1 MARHAVAA
9 ALCVA
14 AALALLPTTKRTR
27 TPSLLYAKKT
37 VWTFDEARDYA
48 RSFGFGSQ
56 AEYVEYRCPG
66 AYSLPRDP
74 VAAFGDRWT
83 SWEDYLGLVEVVT
96 RPGFE
101 QVLFVEMGWG
111 ADQHGQN
118 ATKACVRA
126 ARNAIEFNSIPS
138 IRAEPASSTRRRRR
152 ARRVDGV
159 GGTRRRR
166 ASRRR
171 RHTDHANAGALV
183 PNGYEGMKLAVDV
196 AVPEAYHEHI
206 DVDAVEAVF
215 PYGAV
220 SIQLQPGG
228 AEFSSGIAIPA
239 MGDKG
244 DALVVALCCVTVG
257 Y

>member
-9 ALCVA
+9 SLCVA

-27 TPSLLYAKKT
+27 ISSLSAKKT
-37 VWTFDEARDYA
+37 VWTFEEAREYA
-48 RSFGFGSQ
+48 RSFGFGSKD
-56 AEYVEYRCPG
+56 EYVEYRCPG
-66 AYSLPRDP
+66 AYALPRDP

-138 IRAEPASSTRRRRR
+138 IRA
-152 ARRVDGV
+152 
-159 GGTRRRR
+159 
-166 ASRRR
+166 
-171 RHTDHANAGALV
+171 LV
-183 PNGYEGMKLAVDV
+183 PNGYDGMKLAVDL

-220 SIQLQPGG
+220 SIRLQPGG

>member
-1 MARHAVAA
+1 MARRVVA

-14 AALALLPTTKRTR
+14 AAWALLPNQHTR
-27 TPSLLYAKKT
+27 NNPALLSAKKT

-48 RSFGFGSQ
+48 RSFGFGSKD
-56 AEYVEYRCPG
+56 EYVDYRCPG
-66 AYSLPRDP
+66 AYALPRDP

-138 IRAEPASSTRRRRR
+138 IRK
-152 ARRVDGV
+152 
-159 GGTRRRR
+159 
-166 ASRRR
+166 
-171 RHTDHANAGALV
+171 LV
-183 PNGYEGMKLAVDV
+183 PNGYEGMKLAVDI
-196 AVPEAYHEHI
+196 AVPEAYHGAVDE
-206 DVDAVEAVF
+206 DAVRAVF

-220 SIQLQPGG
+220 DLRLQPGG

-239 MGDKG
+239 MGDRG

>member
-1 MARHAVAA
+1 MARRVVA

-14 AALALLPTTKRTR
+14 AAWALLPTTKRAR
-27 TPSLLYAKKT
+27 TPSLLSAKT
-37 VWTFDEARDYA
+37 VWTFEEAREYA
-48 RSFGFGSQ
+48 RSFGFESKD
-56 AEYVEYRCPG
+56 EYIEYRCPG
-66 AYSLPRDP
+66 AYALPRDP
-74 VAAFGDRWT
+74 VAAFGDLFT

-138 IRAEPASSTRRRRR
+138 IRA
-152 ARRVDGV
+152 
-159 GGTRRRR
+159 
-166 ASRRR
+166 
-171 RHTDHANAGALV
+171 LV
-183 PNGYEGMKLAVDV
+183 PNGYEGMKLAVDL
-196 AVPEAYHEHI
+196 AVPEAHHGAVDE
-206 DVDAVEAVF
+206 DAVRAVF

-220 SIQLQPGG
+220 DLRLQPGG

-239 MGDKG
+239 MGDRG

>member
-1 MARHAVAA
+1 MARRAATA

-14 AALALLPTTKRTR
+14 AAWALLPTQRTR
-27 TPSLLYAKKT
+27 TPSLLSAKT
-37 VWTFDEARDYA
+37 VWNFEEAREYA
-48 RSFGFGSQ
+48 RSFSFGSKD
-56 AEYVEYRCPG
+56 EYVEYRCPG
-66 AYSLPRDP
+66 AYALPRDP
-74 VAAFGDRWT
+74 VAAFGDLFT

-138 IRAEPASSTRRRRR
+138 IRA
-152 ARRVDGV
+152 
-159 GGTRRRR
+159 
-166 ASRRR
+166 
-171 RHTDHANAGALV
+171 LV
-183 PNGYEGMKLAVDV
+183 PNGYDGMKLAVDL

-220 SIQLQPGG
+220 SIRLQPGG

>member
-9 ALCVA
+9 ALCFS
-14 AALALLPTTKRTR
+14 AALALLPTRRAR
-27 TPSLLYAKKT
+27 TPSPLSAKKT
-37 VWTFDEARDYA
+37 VWTFEEAREYA
-48 RSFGFGSQ
+48 RSFGFGSKD
-56 AEYVEYRCPG
+56 EYIEYRCPG
-66 AYSLPRDP
+66 AYALPRDP

-83 SWEDYLGLVEVVT
+83 SWDDYLGCVDVVT

-138 IRAEPASSTRRRRR
+138 IRA
-152 ARRVDGV
+152 
-159 GGTRRRR
+159 
-166 ASRRR
+166 
-171 RHTDHANAGALV
+171 LV
-183 PNGYEGMKLAVDV
+183 PNGYEGMKLAVDL
-196 AVPEAYHEHI
+196 AVPEAHHGAVDE
-206 DVDAVEAVF
+206 DAVRAVF

-220 SIQLQPGG
+220 DLRLQPGG

>member
-1 MARHAVAA
+1 MARRAVAA
-9 ALCVA
+9 SLCVA
-14 AALALLPTTKRTR
+14 AAALLPTQRTR
-27 TPSLLYAKKT
+27 TPSLLSAKT
-37 VWTFDEARDYA
+37 VWTFEEAREYA
-48 RSFGFGSQ
+48 RSFGFGSKD
-56 AEYVEYRCPG
+56 EYVEYRCPG
-66 AYSLPRDP
+66 AYALPRNP

-83 SWEDYLGLVEVVT
+83 SWDDYLGTSDGVEVVT

-138 IRAEPASSTRRRRR
+138 IRA
-152 ARRVDGV
+152 
-159 GGTRRRR
+159 
-166 ASRRR
+166 
-171 RHTDHANAGALV
+171 LV
-183 PNGYEGMKLAVDV
+183 PNGYEGMKLAVDI
-196 AVPEAYHEHI
+196 AVPETYHEHI

-239 MGDKG
+239 MGDRG

>member
-1 MARHAVAA
+1 MARHVVAA
-9 ALCVA
+9 ALCFA
-14 AALALLPTTKRTR
+14 AAWALLPNQRTR
-27 TPSLLYAKKT
+27 NLPLAIAAKKT

-48 RSFGFGSQ
+48 RSFGFGSKD
-56 AEYVEYRCPG
+56 EYVEYRCPG
-66 AYSLPRDP
+66 AYALPRNP
-74 VAAFGDRWT
+74 VEAFGERWT
-83 SWEDYLGLVEVVT
+83 SWEDYLGLRTGVDDAEVVT

-138 IRAEPASSTRRRRR
+138 IRKI
-152 ARRVDGV
+152 
-159 GGTRRRR
+159 
-166 ASRRR
+166 
-171 RHTDHANAGALV
+171 V

-220 SIQLQPGG
+220 SIRLQPGG

>member
-1 MARHAVAA
+1 MARRVVA

-14 AALALLPTTKRTR
+14 AAWALLPTTKRAR
-27 TPSLLYAKKT
+27 TPSLLSAKT
-37 VWTFDEARDYA
+37 VWTFDEAREYA

-66 AYSLPRDP
+66 AYALPRDP

-83 SWEDYLGLVEVVT
+83 TWEDYLGLVEVVT

-138 IRAEPASSTRRRRR
+138 IRK
-152 ARRVDGV
+152 
-159 GGTRRRR
+159 
-166 ASRRR
+166 
-171 RHTDHANAGALV
+171 LV
-183 PNGYEGMKLAVDV
+183 PNGYEGMKLAVDI

-206 DVDAVEAVF
+206 DVGAVEAVF

>member
-1 MARHAVAA
+1 MR
-9 ALCVA
+9 
-14 AALALLPTTKRTR
+14 KRTR
-27 TPSLLYAKKT
+27 IPSPLSAKKT
-37 VWTFDEARDYA
+37 VWTFEEAREYA

-66 AYSLPRDP
+66 AYALPRDP
-74 VAAFGDRWT
+74 VAAFGDLFT

-138 IRAEPASSTRRRRR
+138 IRK
-152 ARRVDGV
+152 
-159 GGTRRRR
+159 
-166 ASRRR
+166 
-171 RHTDHANAGALV
+171 LV
-183 PNGYEGMKLAVDV
+183 PNGYEGMKLAVDL